1 MATEPSSNVSKDIR
15 RAAMDLLA
23 RREHSFKELSDK
35 LSRRFTDQD
44 LIVEQLEK
52 LRDENLQS
60 DQRFAEMFVRSR
72 IGKFHGPIRIK
83 NELRERG
90 VAERWVS
97 HAIREEGV
105 DWAVLLEDLASNKY
119 GEEPP
124 VDARERARR
133 MRFFQYRGFGF
144 ELIQRIL

>member
-1 MATEPSSNVSKDIR
+1 MTTKPSSNTSKDIR

-23 RREHSFKELSDK
+23 RREHSFKELTDK

-44 LIVEQLEK
+44 LIVEQVDLLKE
-52 LRDENLQS
+52 ENLQS
-60 DQRFAEMFVRSR
+60 DRRFAEMFVRSR
-72 IGKFHGPIRIK
+72 ISKFHGPIRIK

-105 DWAVLLEDLASNKY
+105 DWIALLEDLASHKY
-119 GEEPP
+119 GDQAPA
-124 VDARERARR
+124 DARERAKRL
-133 MRFFQYRGFGF
+133 RFFQYRGFGF
-144 ELIQRIL
+144 DMIQQVF

>member
-1 MATEPSSNVSKDIR
+1 MATESSSNSPKDIR

-23 RREHSFKELSDK
+23 RREHSFKELTDK

-44 LIVEQLEK
+44 SILEQVELLKE
-52 LRDENLQS
+52 ENLQS

-72 IGKFHGPIRIK
+72 ISKFHGPIRIK

-105 DWAVLLEDLASNKY
+105 DWIELLESLANHKY
-119 GEEPP
+119 GNQAP
-124 VDARERARR
+124 VDARERAKR

-144 ELIQRIL
+144 DMIQQVF

>member
-1 MATEPSSNVSKDIR
+1 MIAESSLDASKDVR

-23 RREHSFKELSDK
+23 RREHSFKELTDK
-35 LSRRFTDQD
+35 LSKRFTDQD
-44 LIVEQLEK
+44 LIVEQVEQ

-72 IGKFHGPIRIK
+72 ISKYHGPIRIK

-105 DWAVLLEDLASNKY
+105 DWITLLEDLANHKY
-119 GEEPP
+119 GGQAPA
-124 VDARERARR
+124 DARERARR

-144 ELIQRIL
+144 DMFQQVF